1 MYIKVCIDVLSACLE
16 GYCNL
21 SGINL
26 SFVALIDS
34 IDENGKMQIDSQWKV
49 QYENSI
55 VMPERTV
62 LDIACGEYAGGNR

>member
-1 MYIKVCIDVLSACLE
+1 MYIKVCIDVFSACLE

-26 SFVALIDS
+26 SFMALIDS

-55 VMPERTV
+55 VTPERTV